1 VTLLGSM
8 VLLHCGNTLPAK
20 HASPSAHTARP
31 IERFFPLQDGHVYT
45 YDIVSPPGAP
55 REQFIVRIRR
65 RSADRAEML
74 TGGAVRQIVL
84 EEDGIRRE
92 DAGYVLRV
100 PLRVGA
106 TWQGD
111 NGGTATVEAT
121 DVEAQ
126 VPAGSFKGCV
136 RVVERLT
143 TAERKVI
150 TTVLCEGV
158 GIVTMQVQASSGS
171 EQAVQRVEL
180 RFYGPPVDL
189 EAKD

>member
-8 VLLHCGNTLPAK
+8 VLVHCGNALPAK
-20 HASPSAHTARP
+20 HASRSAYTARP
-31 IERFFPLQDGHVYT
+31 VEQFFPLQDGHVYT
-45 YDIVSPPGAP
+45 YDIVSSPGAP
-55 REQFIVRIRR
+55 REQFMVRIRR
-65 RSADRAEML
+65 LSADRAEML
-74 TGGAVRQIVL
+74 TGGAVRRIVL
-84 EEDGIRRE
+84 EDNGIRRE
-92 DAGYVLRV
+92 AAGYVLRA

-121 DVEAQ
+121 DVEAH

-136 RVVERLT
+136 RVVERLM
-143 TAERKVI
+143 TAERRVI

-158 GIVTMQVQASSGS
+158 GIVTMQVHASSGS

-180 RFYGPPVDL
+180 RSYGPPVDL
-189 EAKD
+189 GAKY